1 MAPKHHSRMLDF
13 DSSEDKSDTEYKIEL
28 ESNDEES
35 DSYSDEKKSNS
46 CRKRRKK
53 RSGLL
58 FQWEENDEITVLKE
72 LYQFSGNNA
81 SYSKPFYDYVK
92 NKLRKRQ
99 LQVSMNQLRIKIDGF
114 KKEYLEKERRRRENA
129 DLKFSEAHEFQVFM
143 LSKRLWG
150 ADQKN
155 KDGSGSMKNVKG
167 LVEYLQEM
175 EIDISCLMP
184 SCLEYLKKEWQLQLL
199 MYVDLL
205 SIKSKF
211 DAKFRELLMFTK
223 VSQ

>member
-1 MAPKHHSRMLDF
+1 MLDF
-13 DSSEDKSDTEYKIEL
+13 DSNEDKSDTEYKIEL
-28 ESNDEES
+28 ESSDDEES
-35 DSYSDEKKSNS
+35 SDSYE

-58 FQWEENDEITVLKE
+58 FQWEEDDEITVLKE
-72 LYQFSGNNA
+72 LYEFSGNNA

-92 NKLRKRQ
+92 NRLRKRQ
-99 LQVSMNQLRIKIDGF
+99 LQVSINQLRIKIDGF
-114 KKEYLEKERRRRENA
+114 KKEYLEKKEYLKENA
-129 DLKFSEAHEFQVFM
+129 AFKFSEAHEFQVFM
-143 LSKRLWG
+143 LSKRIWG

-199 MYVDLL
+199 MYIHLL

-211 DAKFRELLMFTK
+211 DAKFRQLLMFNK